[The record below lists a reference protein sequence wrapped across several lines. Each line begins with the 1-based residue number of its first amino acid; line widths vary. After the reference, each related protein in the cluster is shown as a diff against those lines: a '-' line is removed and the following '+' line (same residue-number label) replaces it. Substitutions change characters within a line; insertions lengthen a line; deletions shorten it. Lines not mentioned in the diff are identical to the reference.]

1 MGERVRLMIPMEER
15 HVSTARPAAFL
26 AFGVRSYNS
35 YMNSV
40 KIADLKNNLSRHL
53 ARVRQG
59 SELTVLDRDTPI
71 ARIVP
76 FAPRPGRGGRTRAE
90 RRVSHGSGK
99 PVSTSS
105 SAWGSSA
112 PAIRKAWRMGAG
124 HEPVKLPKGT
134 PSAVDLLIQM
144 RRERTR

>member
-1 MGERVRLMIPMEER
+1 MICG
-15 HVSTARPAAFL
+15 FL
-26 AFGVRSYNS
+26 VTRGQESYNS
-35 YMNSV
+35 YVNSI

-76 FAPRPGRGGRTRAE
+76 FAPRVGRGDRGTRTGAARNAETRARLE
-90 RRVSHGSGK
+90 ELQRLG
-99 PVSTSS
+99 
-105 SAWGSSA
+105 
-112 PAIRKAWRMGAG
+112 IIGAG
-124 HEPVKLPKGT
+124 DPEGLVAWVRSHEPVKLPKGT

-144 RRERTR
+144 RRESKR